1 MSEDKPMYDT
11 GQPQVTNWDAT
22 AELLATWR
30 EQLPRVTTLLAY
42 LEATRLFD
50 ALNAELERF
59 QATEAYKR
67 LAR

>member
-1 MSEDKPMYDT
+1 MYDL

-42 LEATRLFD
+42 LEATRLFE

-59 QATEAYKR
+59 QKTKAYER
-67 LAR
+67 MTRGI